1 MAPVSAPP
9 PGSDVS
15 FSRDI
20 QPIFNAGNC
29 ATAFCHGSPLAAP
42 MSLEEGRSYA
52 SLVGASSCE
61 APGLKRVEPNS
72 SATSYLVLKLEG
84 TQADVLAAGGCTT
97 CSFQSGSV
105 ADCGLQMP
113 RGFAPLDT
121 SLIRLIRDW
130 IDQGA
135 KDN

>member
-1 MAPVSAPP
+1 MAPL
-9 PGSDVS
+9 PGAEIS

-20 QPIFNAGNC
+20 QPIFNVGGC
-29 ATAFCHGSPLAAP
+29 AAAFCHASGAQLAAP

-52 SLVGASSCE
+52 SLVGVPSCE
-61 APGLKRVEPNS
+61 APLLKRVEPGS
-72 SATSYLVLKLEG
+72 SATSYLIHKLEG
-84 TQADVLAAGGCTT
+84 TQSDLLAAGGCAT
-97 CSFQSGSV
+97 CDFQFGS
-105 ADCGLQMP
+105 AANCGSQMP
-113 RGFAPLDT
+113 LVGQPLDA